1 MNRAPIRI
9 VMASLVL
16 GLSAASQQ
24 PCAAAEPAR
33 NAKELLS
40 AFSSV
45 PHSWQQM
52 NVAEEMI
59 SLGDKSLIQGMEAF
73 LTSES
78 RRERCNAA
86 LVLAALGDD
95 RGSAIILREFNDKEP
110 RPTKLRR
117 SDGKPD
123 PRSQIIE
130 DRSYAA
136 FLLARL
142 KERSAVSALI
152 EALNDERLTYRVAIS
167 LGEIGDPSAIPALLT
182 VSRNDPRNRLWA
194 GYGLAKLGEQTG
206 FDILIETLSDSH
218 WVPRRHAV
226 EGLGD
231 MGDPRMAPHLIK
243 ALKDERVQV
252 RVSAAVSLG
261 KIGDESAV
269 PPLQEALKVSE
280 INQKNEGGLID
291 ANDLI
296 WEGRFPEA
304 GNSAIDSIK
313 ARANKAL

>member
-1 MNRAPIRI
+1 MVACLL
-9 VMASLVL
+9 A
-16 GLSAASQQ
+16 GLSVGLPERSFAT
-24 PCAAAEPAR
+24 EPAR
-33 NAKELLS
+33 DAKELLK

-45 PHSWQQM
+45 QHSWQQM

-59 SLGDKSLIQGMEAF
+59 KLGDKSVVADIEPF
-73 LTSES
+73 LTSET
-78 RRERCNAA
+78 RQERCNAA

-110 RPTKLRR
+110 RPTELFR

-123 PRSQIIE
+123 PKSQIIE

-142 KERSAVSALI
+142 KVRSAVPALI
-152 EALNDERLTYRVAIS
+152 EALNDERLTYRAAIS
-167 LGEIGDPSAIPALLT
+167 LGTIGDASAIPALLA
-182 VSRNDPRNRLWA
+182 VSRNDPQNRLWA

-226 EGLGD
+226 EALGS
-231 MGDPRMAPHLIK
+231 MGDPRMTPHLIK

-252 RVSAAVSLG
+252 RVSAAVSLE
-261 KIGDESAV
+261 KIGDESAL

-280 INQKNEGGLID
+280 INQKKAGSLID
-291 ANDLI
+291 ADDLI
-296 WEGRFPEA
+296 WEGRFPGA
-304 GNSAIDSIK
+304 ANKAIDSIK